1 MSKITF
7 LGTAS
12 AVPSQHQHNSH
23 FILEVD
29 DRVVLVDSP
38 GNPVV
43 RLEEAGLD
51 PQSITDIVL
60 THFHPDHVSGA
71 PLLLMD
77 LWLMGREA
85 PLAIYGM
92 ADLIHRVE
100 RMMAL
105 FDWDTWEGFYP
116 VNFHR
121 LASED
126 RESMI
131 DTELLKAWAYPVC
144 HMIPAIGL
152 RFELPEAVVS
162 YSADTAPCDQVVQ
175 LADNAD
181 ILIHEATGSSY
192 GHSGAAEAGE
202 VAAKA
207 GVRTL
212 VLTHYTVDVDK
223 DVLLGKAKSAFSG
236 DVIIAED
243 LMQLLIS

>member
-12 AVPSQHQHNSH
+12 AVPSQNQHNSH
-23 FILEVD
+23 FVLEAED
-29 DRVVLVDSP
+29 HVVMVDSP
-38 GNPVV
+38 GNPIV

-51 PQSITDIVL
+51 PQSITDLVL
-60 THFHPDHVSGA
+60 THFHPDHVSGV

-92 ADLIHRVE
+92 ADLIDRVE
-100 RMMAL
+100 QMMAL
-105 FDWDTWEGFYP
+105 FEWETWEGFYP
-116 VNFHR
+116 VEFHR
-121 LASED
+121 LVTED
-126 RESMI
+126 KTSLLETES
-131 DTELLKAWAYPVC
+131 LSAWAYPVC

-152 RFELPEAVVS
+152 RFELPEAVVG
-162 YSADTAPCDQVVQ
+162 YSTDTEPCDQVVQ
-175 LADNAD
+175 LAEDAD

-202 VAAKA
+202 VAEKA

-212 VLTHYTVDVDK
+212 VLTHYPVDADREA
-223 DVLLGKAKSAFSG
+223 LLSKAQSTFSG
-236 DVIIAED
+236 DVIVAED